1 MSLDTSKTPALST
14 LGDYDVLAKIAEG
27 GMGTIYK
34 GRHRKTGLIVA
45 IKVIPPATAKN
56 EVLLKRFKQEFHA
69 ASVLDHPNIV
79 RALEYNE
86 SGPSPFLVME
96 FVDGISLGQRIE
108 RDGPISEA
116 ESIRILAQVCQG
128 LHRAHKQGLIHRDV
142 KPDNIMITRD
152 GVAKLTD
159 MGLVKDVENELN
171 LTRTG
176 RGLGT
181 PHFMAP
187 EQFRNA
193 KNADVRCDIYS
204 LGATLYMMVTGQM
217 PFSGCG
223 PLDAW
228 LKKAKNDFVPPK
240 QLKPDLSD
248 RIDWAIRRAMSGDP
262 DVRPSS
268 CREFVE
274 DLMGHSI
281 RSSQDAPTSDL
292 WYLIYQDGDGQT
304 HTVKGGMENIR
315 KAIREEMLGNPHR
328 IRASRTKQGEFV
340 PLRELPEFRDLVIVP
355 APAPTNTQTPARPQA
370 PPASGVMRAPGAAS
384 GAWTRSQPVPNAV
397 PMAEPADDA
406 IDFNAP
412 LNLHGG
418 SASRILR
425 SGRIVPNTG
434 ETSGRLP
441 HINLKSDEEAPAA
454 SRGSDSLIW
463 VMVLVVAVITAF
475 LAYFLLTR
483 MRG

>member
-1 MSLDTSKTPALST
+1 MSLDTSKSQAISS
-14 LGDYDVLAKIAEG
+14 LGDYDILSKIAEG

-34 GRHRKTGLIVA
+34 GRHRQSGLIVA
-45 IKVIPPATAKN
+45 IKIIPPATARN
-56 EVLLKRFKQEFHA
+56 EVLLKRFEQEFRA
-69 ASVLDHPNIV
+69 ASMLDHPNIV
-79 RALEYNE
+79 RALEYND

-108 RDGPISEA
+108 RDGLIPEA
-116 ESIRILAQVCQG
+116 EAIRILAQVCQG

-142 KPDNIMITRD
+142 KPDNIMVTHD

-159 MGLVKDVENELN
+159 MGLVKDVENEMN

-204 LGATLYMMVTGQM
+204 LGATLYMMVTGQL

-240 QLKPDLSD
+240 QLNPNLSD

-262 DVRPSS
+262 EVRPGS

-274 DLMGHSI
+274 DMMGHAI
-281 RSSQDAPTSDL
+281 RTGPDARAGDL
-292 WYLIYQDGDGQT
+292 WYLVYRDDDGQT
-304 HTVKGGMENIR
+304 HTVKGSTDNIR
-315 KAIREEMLGNPHR
+315 TAIVDQLLGDPR
-328 IRASRTKQGEFV
+328 IIRASRTKQGEFLL
-340 PLRELPEFRDLVIVP
+340 LRELPEFRDLVIVP
-355 APAPTNTQTPARPQA
+355 APAPTNTQTPTRPQG
-370 PPASGVMRAPGAAS
+370 PTSSGVVRSPGAVS
-384 GAWTRSQPVPNAV
+384 GPWAKPMPNAALR
-397 PMAEPADDA
+397 AEESDDTV
-406 IDFNAP
+406 DFNAP

-425 SGRIVPNTG
+425 SGRIVPNTA

-441 HINLKSDEEAPAA
+441 HIDLKPEPTDSPR
-454 SRGSDSLIW
+454 RGSDLLMW
-463 VMVLVVAVITAF
+463 AMVFVVAAATALF
-475 LAYFLLTR
+475 AYLLLIR
-483 MRG
+483 WK